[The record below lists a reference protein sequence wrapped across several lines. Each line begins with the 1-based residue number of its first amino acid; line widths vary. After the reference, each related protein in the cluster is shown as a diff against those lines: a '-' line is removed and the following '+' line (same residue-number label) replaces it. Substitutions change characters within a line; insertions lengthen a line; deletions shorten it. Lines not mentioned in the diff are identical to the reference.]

1 VHVFQSGSVEII
13 AQPEN
18 SKAQKLKVDEFSIP
32 VKMSPVA
39 VIHTAFPKKD
49 ADESPRVKVVESK
62 SSKNIVN
69 KEDMVVFAELR
80 ADAAA
85 AACNVENKGSSKINK
100 ENRSI
105 ASELNTL
112 KDVPQSM
119 PIVDVQHDKTKNDK
133 FFASAEL
140 L

>member
-1 VHVFQSGSVEII
+1 MCWRNTWRKKSGSVEII

-49 ADESPRVKVVESK
+49 ADESPRVKVVE
-62 SSKNIVN
+62 I
-69 KEDMVVFAELR
+69 
-80 ADAAA
+80 
-85 AACNVENKGSSKINK
+85 ENKGSSKINK